1 MTITK
6 DIISDLFPLYV
17 ANECSPDTRVLV
29 EEYLQRNPPEA
40 AELRRITNTAIPR
53 TPLSP
58 ARLDEV
64 SALRE
69 ARRRLRRRSWL
80 VAVAIF
86 FSLAPFSFFFS
97 GNQTWWMLR
106 DAPES
111 ALVYGILGVLG
122 WFAYAF
128 ERRRSR
134 SL

>member
-1 MTITK
+1 MNITK
-6 DIISDLFPLYV
+6 DIISDLFPLY
-17 ANECSPDTRVLV
+17 AADECSPDTKLLV
-29 EEYLQRNPPEA
+29 EEFLQRNPNEA
-40 AELRRITNTAIPR
+40 AELRRVMNTAVPG
-53 TPLSP
+53 TPLPS

-69 ARRRLRRRSWL
+69 ARRRLRHRSWL
-80 VAVAIF
+80 LAAAIF

-97 GNQTWWMLR
+97 GDQTWWMLR

-122 WFAYAF
+122 WLAYAF